1 MANNNQQA
9 FYELLRAGLWE
20 QNVRL
25 ADYEPFDFSIIN
37 HIAEG
42 QSVVGLVTAGMEH
55 VSDIKLPKEIIL
67 SFAGQTLQTEQINKN
82 MNRFIVD
89 LVERIRSA
97 GINAILVK
105 GQGIAQCYERPLWRA
120 CGDIDLFFNDDNYNK
135 AFKYLLPLS
144 SSFEDELEGEKH
156 VALTLKDWI
165 VELHGSLP
173 SRISARA
180 DRVLEEIQHCVFYE
194 GNVSLWKC
202 GKTDVF
208 LLHPNENVIYV
219 FTHILKH
226 FFREGIGLRQICD
239 WCRLIWKCY
248 DDVDQQL
255 LIKRLKDMRF
265 LSEWKVF
272 ASLAVD
278 YLGMPAE
285 KMPLYDESNNY
296 SRKAK
301 FVLDYIMNVGN
312 FGQNRDSSFR
322 SEKPFLMR
330 KWYAFRYKLTDFYA
344 HLKVFPLDST
354 RVFLMDVKSG
364 LISTIKHEG

>member
-1 MANNNQQA
+1 
-9 FYELLRAGLWE
+9 
-20 QNVRL
+20 
-25 ADYEPFDFSIIN
+25 
-37 HIAEG
+37 
-42 QSVVGLVTAGMEH
+42 
-55 VSDIKLPKEIIL
+55 
-67 SFAGQTLQTEQINKN
+67 
-82 MNRFIVD
+82 
-89 LVERIRSA
+89 
-97 GINAILVK
+97 
-105 GQGIAQCYERPLWRA
+105 
-120 CGDIDLFFNDDNYNK
+120 
-135 AFKYLLPLS
+135 
-144 SSFEDELEGEKH
+144 
-156 VALTLKDWI
+156 
-165 VELHGSLP
+165 
-173 SRISARA
+173 
-180 DRVLEEIQHCVFYE
+180 
-194 GNVSLWKC
+194 
-202 GKTDVF
+202 
-208 LLHPNENVIYV
+208 
-219 FTHILKH
+219 
-226 FFREGIGLRQICD
+226 
-239 WCRLIWKCY
+239 
-248 DDVDQQL
+248 
-255 LIKRLKDMRF
+255 MRF